1 MLELRSAVERGADD
15 GRLGSRLMAH
25 PPRTS
30 FILFFIP
37 AEFRFVTH
45 LVPDTKY
52 DKYERFWQCVIY
64 TDLYSG
70 AVTLARQAELKH
82 VIPIPNAC
90 IYSGAGTVAR
100 PTLSRS
106 SLRHV

>member
-25 PPRTS
+25 PPSTL
-30 FILFFIP
+30 FVLFFIP
-37 AEFRFVTH
+37 DAFLTH

-52 DKYERFWQCVIY
+52 DPYERFWQCVICI
-64 TDLYSG
+64 DLYSG
-70 AVTLARQAELKH
+70 GGTLSRQAELKH
-82 VIPIPNAC
+82 VTPLTNAC
-90 IYSGAGTVAR
+90 IYSGAGTAAR